1 MKLRVHF
8 LSRGRYWKAGEDIPD
23 EDVPPNVRKY
33 AVDSAEPVPEL
44 RAQRANA
51 DPPQLPKQKNGAH
64 VKRGARW
71 AKLADVE
78 LEPGEPTYRRKGKS
92 FIRAGRFEK
101 YARLVAGLQTER
113 EGKRAL
119 DQIAH
124 ALCTELS
131 HFHKK
136 IADPN

>member
-1 MKLRVHF
+1 
-8 LSRGRYWKAGEDIPD
+8 
-23 EDVPPNVRKY
+23 
-33 AVDSAEPVPEL
+33 
-44 RAQRANA
+44 
-51 DPPQLPKQKNGAH
+51 

-92 FIRAGRFEK
+92 FIRAGRVEK
-101 YARLVAGLQTER
+101 YARLVVGLQNER

-131 HFHKK
+131 HFHEK

>member
-1 MKLRVHF
+1 VKLRVHF
-8 LSRGRYWKAGEDIPD
+8 LSRGRYWKVGEDIPD

-44 RAQRANA
+44 RAERANA
-51 DPPQLPKQKNGAH
+51 DPPHLPKQNGTH

-78 LEPGEPTYRRKGKS
+78 LEPGEPTYRRKGKA
-92 FIRAGRFEK
+92 FIRAGRVEK
-101 YARLVAGLQTER
+101 YARLVVGLQNER

-131 HFHKK
+131 HFHEK

>member
-1 MKLRVHF
+1 MKRTWTIIGV
-8 LSRGRYWKAGEDIPD
+8 G
-23 EDVPPNVRKY
+23 DVPGSPR
-33 AVDSAEPVPEL
+33 L
-44 RAQRANA
+44 L
-51 DPPQLPKQKNGAH
+51 PPI

-92 FIRAGRFEK
+92 LIRAGRVEK
-101 YARLVAGLQTER
+101 YARLVVGLQNER

-131 HFHKK
+131 HFHEK

>member
-8 LSRGRYWKAGEDIPD
+8 LSRGRYWKAGEEIPD

-33 AVDSAEPVPEL
+33 AIPSAKPVPEL
-44 RAQRANA
+44 RAQREGA
-51 DPPQLPKQKNGAH
+51 DHLHSPKGSNGTH

-71 AKLADVE
+71 AKIGDVE
-78 LEPGEPTYRRKGKS
+78 LEPGEPTYRRKGKA
-92 FIRAGRFEK
+92 FIRAGRVEK
-101 YARLVAGLQTER
+101 YARLVVGLQNER